1 MKLDSHWFGQA
12 NMLEVSAILL
22 ILLVEGIVILLSI
35 MLLVIVLRVRKD
47 QHDRNSVR
55 QLVSQINHFSEVGMK
70 ETSTYLHD
78 IYELEGSELRQAV
91 NAIDTREK
99 EFMQKIIN
107 LFLHGETSQL
117 TEMNTAMTELI
128 EPYKNLRPKIPAPVI
143 SDGEQSALMKIETM
157 DAQNEKLTQEL
168 KITKDRMMSIIARFY
183 NRSGEGDDHRPV
195 EQEVGDKPMVDV
207 KKNQEA
213 G

>member
-1 MKLDSHWFGQA
+1 
-12 NMLEVSAILL
+12 MLEVSAILL
-22 ILLVEGIVILLSI
+22 ILLVEGIVVLLSI

-55 QLVSQINHFSEVGMK
+55 QLVSQIDHFSEVGMK

-91 NAIDTREK
+91 NEIDIREK

-107 LFLHGETSQL
+107 LFLHGEASQL
-117 TEMNTAMTELI
+117 TEINTAMAELI
-128 EPYKNLRPKIPAPVI
+128 EPYKNLRPKIPAPIV
-143 SDGEQSALMKIETM
+143 SDGEQSALMKLETM
-157 DAQNEKLTQEL
+157 GAQNEKLAQEL

-183 NRSGEGDDHRPV
+183 NRSGGGDVRGLVDL
-195 EQEVGDKPMVDV
+195 EVGDKPTIDD
-207 KKNQEA
+207 KKKPET

>member
-1 MKLDSHWFGQA
+1 
-12 NMLEVSAILL
+12 MLEVSAILL

-91 NAIDTREK
+91 NEIDTREK

-117 TEMNTAMTELI
+117 AEMNTAMTELI
-128 EPYKNLRPKIPAPVI
+128 EPYKNLRPKIPAPIV
-143 SDGEQSALMKIETM
+143 SDGEQSALMKLETM
-157 DAQNEKLTQEL
+157 GAQNEKLTQEL

-183 NRSGEGDDHRPV
+183 NRSGGSDDHGPV
-195 EQEVGDKPMVDV
+195 EQEVGDKPMVEV

>member
-1 MKLDSHWFGQA
+1 
-12 NMLEVSAILL
+12 MLEVSAILL

-91 NAIDTREK
+91 NEIDTREK
-99 EFMQKIIN
+99 EFMQKIIH

-128 EPYKNLRPKIPAPVI
+128 EPYKKLRLKIPAPIV
-143 SDGEQSALMKIETM
+143 SDGEQSALMKLETM
-157 DAQNEKLTQEL
+157 GAQNEKLTQEL
-168 KITKDRMMSIIARFY
+168 KITKERMMSIIARFY
-183 NRSGEGDDHRPV
+183 NRSGGGDDHRPV
-195 EQEVGDKPMVDV
+195 EQEVEDKTIVDV

>member
-1 MKLDSHWFGQA
+1 
-12 NMLEVSAILL
+12 MLEVSAILL

-35 MLLVIVLRVRKD
+35 MLLVIVLRVRKE

-70 ETSTYLHD
+70 KTSTYLHD
-78 IYELEGSELRQAV
+78 TYELEGSELRQAV
-91 NAIDTREK
+91 NEIDTREK
-99 EFMQKIIN
+99 EFMQKIIH

-128 EPYKNLRPKIPAPVI
+128 EPYKKLRPKIPAPIV
-143 SDGEQSALMKIETM
+143 SDGEQSALMKLETM
-157 DAQNEKLTQEL
+157 GAQNEKLTEEL
-168 KITKDRMMSIIARFY
+168 KITKERMMSIIARFY
-183 NRSGEGDDHRPV
+183 NRSGGGDDHGPV

>member
-1 MKLDSHWFGQA
+1 
-12 NMLEVSAILL
+12 MLEVSAILL

-55 QLVSQINHFSEVGMK
+55 QLVSQINHFSEVRMK
-70 ETSTYLHD
+70 ETGTYLHD
-78 IYELEGSELRQAV
+78 IYELEGSDLRQAV
-91 NAIDTREK
+91 NEIDTRERK
-99 EFMQKIIN
+99 FIQKIIN

-117 TEMNTAMTELI
+117 AEINTAVAELI
-128 EPYKNLRPKIPAPVI
+128 EPYKNLRPKIPAPIV
-143 SDGEQSALMKIETM
+143 SDGEQSALMKLETM
-157 DAQNEKLTQEL
+157 GAQNEKLTQEL

-183 NRSGEGDDHRPV
+183 NRSGGSDDHRPV

>member
-1 MKLDSHWFGQA
+1 
-12 NMLEVSAILL
+12 MLEVSAILL
-22 ILLVEGIVILLSI
+22 ILLIEGIVVLLSI

-47 QHDRNSVR
+47 QQDRNTVR

-70 ETSTYLHD
+70 ETATYLHD

-91 NAIDTREK
+91 NEIDTREK

-117 TEMNTAMTELI
+117 TVMNTAMTELI
-128 EPYKNLRPKIPAPVI
+128 EPYKNLRPKIPAPIV
-143 SDGEQSALMKIETM
+143 SDGEQSALMKLETM
-157 DAQNEKLTQEL
+157 GAQNEKLTQEL

-183 NRSGEGDDHRPV
+183 NRSGGGDDHWPA
-195 EQEVGDKPMVDV
+195 EQEVGDNPMVDV
-207 KKNQEA
+207 KKNQET

>member
-1 MKLDSHWFGQA
+1 
-12 NMLEVSAILL
+12 MLEVSAILL
-22 ILLVEGIVILLSI
+22 ILLVEGIVILLAI

-47 QHDRNSVR
+47 RRDRNSVR

-91 NAIDTREK
+91 NEIDTREK

-107 LFLHGETSQL
+107 LYLHGETGQL
-117 TEMNTAMTELI
+117 AEMNAAMAELI
-128 EPYKNLRPKIPAPVI
+128 EPYKNLRPKIPAPVV
-143 SDGEQSALMKIETM
+143 SDGEQSALMKLETM
-157 DAQNEKLTQEL
+157 GAQNEKLTQDL
-168 KITKDRMMSIIARFY
+168 KITRDRMMSIIARFY
-183 NRSGEGDDHRPV
+183 NRSGGGDDHRPV
-195 EQEVGDKPMVDV
+195 EQAVGDKPVAEV

>member
-1 MKLDSHWFGQA
+1 
-12 NMLEVSAILL
+12 MLEVSAILL
-22 ILLVEGIVILLSI
+22 ILLIEGIVILLSI

-47 QHDRNSVR
+47 QQDRNSVR

-91 NAIDTREK
+91 NEIDTREK
-99 EFMQKIIN
+99 EFMQKIIS

-128 EPYKNLRPKIPAPVI
+128 EPYKNLRPKIPAPIV
-143 SDGEQSALMKIETM
+143 SDGEQSALMKLETM
-157 DAQNEKLTQEL
+157 SAQNEKLTQEL

-183 NRSGEGDDHRPV
+183 NRSGGGDDHRPV
-195 EQEVGDKPMVDV
+195 EQEVGDNPMVDV
-207 KKNQEA
+207 KKNQET

>member
-1 MKLDSHWFGQA
+1 
-12 NMLEVSAILL
+12 MLEVSAILL

-78 IYELEGSELRQAV
+78 TYELEGSELRQAV
-91 NAIDTREK
+91 NEIDTREK
-99 EFMQKIIN
+99 EFMQKIIH

-128 EPYKNLRPKIPAPVI
+128 EPYKKLSPKIPAPIV
-143 SDGEQSALMKIETM
+143 SDGEQSALMKLETM
-157 DAQNEKLTQEL
+157 GAQNEKLTQEL
-168 KITKDRMMSIIARFY
+168 KITRDRMMSIIARFY
-183 NRSGEGDDHRPV
+183 NRSGGGDDHRPV

>member
-1 MKLDSHWFGQA
+1 
-12 NMLEVSAILL
+12 MLEVSAILL
-22 ILLVEGIVILLSI
+22 ILLIEGIVILLSI

-47 QHDRNSVR
+47 QQDRNSVR

-91 NAIDTREK
+91 NEIDTRER

-117 TEMNTAMTELI
+117 TVMNTAMTELI
-128 EPYKNLRPKIPAPVI
+128 EPYKNLRPKIPAPIV
-143 SDGEQSALMKIETM
+143 SDGEQSALMKLETM
-157 DAQNEKLTQEL
+157 GAQNEKLTQEL

-183 NRSGEGDDHRPV
+183 NRSGGGDDHRPV
-195 EQEVGDKPMVDV
+195 EQDVGDKPMVDV